1 LPVGFMLI
9 NVQIVGVEK
18 TVKQISKIRGVKK
31 YWRLYGIYDVI
42 TKIDRPDLESL
53 KYTSQQIRKHKKV
66 EKTLLMIVV

>member
-1 LPVGFMLI
+1 MPVGFMLI

-42 TKIDRPDLESL
+42 TKIDRPDL
-53 KYTSQQIRKHKKV
+53 
-66 EKTLLMIVV
+66 